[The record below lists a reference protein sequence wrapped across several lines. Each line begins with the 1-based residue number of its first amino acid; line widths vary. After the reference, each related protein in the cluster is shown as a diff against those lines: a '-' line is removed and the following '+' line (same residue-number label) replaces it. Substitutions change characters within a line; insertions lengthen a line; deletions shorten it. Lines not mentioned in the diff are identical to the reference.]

1 MNSLSEKDI
10 IDIFAR
16 KLGISDLD
24 DVALVGGRAV
34 LKCDMLVSSTDVP
47 PRMKP
52 WQIARKS
59 LVSCASDLA
68 AKGARPTAVMV
79 SIGLPSGSDPDF
91 VKGLADGFARA
102 SKEFGAK
109 IVGGDTN
116 QADELVIDCC
126 MVGELGSKMM
136 PARSGAGKGD
146 AVVVSG
152 LFGLPPAGL
161 SILMKGARSK
171 AAFSKR
177 AVRSVL
183 EPSPRQAFGTS
194 LAKFFSSSIDSSDG
208 LAISL
213 YELARNSR
221 VDIVVDT
228 LPDAAGVQDFA
239 TENGIDASELVFHGG
254 EEYEI
259 VATIPISKYNT
270 ALAVAKKSGLSIYP
284 IGNVRKGSGKVS
296 MGGKRLE
303 DRGYTHFRR

>member
-1 MNSLSEKDI
+1 MNSLSEKEI

-16 KLGISDLD
+16 KLGINDLD
-24 DVALVGGRAV
+24 DVALVGGRTV

-68 AKGARPTAVMV
+68 AKGARPTAVMI
-79 SIGLPSGSDPDF
+79 SMGLPSGSNPDF

-146 AVVVSG
+146 AIVVSG

-171 AAFSKR
+171 TAFSKR

-194 LAKFFSSSIDSSDG
+194 LARFFSSSIDSSDG
-208 LAISL
+208 LAVSL

-228 LPDAAGVQDFA
+228 LPAAAGVHDFA

-270 ALAVAKKSGLSIYP
+270 ALAAAKKSGLSIYP
-284 IGNVRKGSGKVS
+284 IGNVRQGSGKVS
-296 MGGKRLE
+296 MGGKRLR
-303 DRGYTHFRR
+303 DRGYAHFRR